1 MTTTTEHAAPGSRAS
16 AAHRPETPL
25 TAVTTATATGAAVPL
40 TPRECADRRRA
51 ELRAFLRARRARV
64 SPAEAG
70 IAPGSR
76 RRTPGLRREEVAVL
90 AGVGVSWYQWLE
102 QGRDITVSPSVL
114 DAVGRVLRLNAAEL
128 RHLYV
133 LAGLNPPLEVEERQ
147 QAPDAGLLRI
157 MRDWMPKPAHLC
169 DRYWNLLAWNDAAG
183 LLFGWNARGE
193 NCLVSFFT
201 DPRFRVLYTE
211 WEHLARH
218 VVASYRA
225 GMLPFLGDPEYDAV
239 VERVAAASPSS
250 SNSGSGTRPRR
261 PARWSRR
268 SSTHGSAGCRSR
280 ARRCA
285 WPPIPT
291 CCSRCTARSTPPSTP
306 TCGDWCARTDNA
318 SARRWAAPSD
328 GAAHVLRRVRES
340 QRPVTPTRTTSTSAA
355 LTKAI
360 RWPSWISRYFVVPVT
375 SVRVTWSPKS
385 GE

>member
-239 VERVAAASPSS
+239 VERVAAASPEFVELWE
-250 SNSGSGTRPRR
+250 R
-261 PARWSRR
+261 
-268 SSTHGSAGCRSR
+268 HE
-280 ARRCA
+280 
-285 WPPIPT
+285 
-291 CCSRCTARSTPPSTP
+291 
-306 TCGDWCARTDNA
+306 
-318 SARRWAAPSD
+318 AAPTGPLVKTIQHARLGRVSFESTTLRM
-328 GAAHVLRRVRES
+328 AAYPDLLLTVHSPVDAAVDADLRRLVR
-340 QRPVTPTRTTSTSAA
+340 AD
-355 LTKAI
+355 
-360 RWPSWISRYFVVPVT
+360 
-375 SVRVTWSPKS
+375 
-385 GE
+385 